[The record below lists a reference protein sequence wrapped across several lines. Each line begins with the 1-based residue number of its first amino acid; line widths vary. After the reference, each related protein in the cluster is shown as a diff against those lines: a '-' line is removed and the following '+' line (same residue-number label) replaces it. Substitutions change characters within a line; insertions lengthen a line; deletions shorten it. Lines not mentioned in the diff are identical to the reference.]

1 MKVAFVT
8 PEFITEK
15 ENFDGGLANYLNRL
29 TIGLVDAGHSPHVF
43 VSAEKDETFNY
54 MGVTVHRVAI
64 APQTKL
70 FKLKHFKYRNFD
82 GIMKFL
88 NAAWQLKRAVEIAHL
103 QENFDI
109 VQYSSYGL
117 TAYYRSWMIPG
128 IVRISSWERLFREAD
143 SSIAA
148 TPAQL
153 ALEELE
159 LQTIKNGD
167 KIFAPSAHTSK
178 RLEQEIKREIK
189 VIPSAFELPKTEL
202 NNEIFEQKLFG
213 KKYLLFWGSI
223 RELKGAHLIGEILP
237 ELLEKHPDLH
247 FVFVGKSFGL
257 WERMFPNF
265 ASVKERVHYLGKL
278 NQSELYPIIKNAYA
292 AVLPSLFDNFPN
304 ACLEGMGLGQIVIG
318 TRGVAFDEIIVD
330 NQNGILVEKGSKDS
344 LLEGIE
350 RVLALSATEH
360 TAMKQAALTTIKDY
374 SLSKL
379 LPPLLDYYQETIR
392 QFKAK

>member
-1 MKVAFVT
+1 MKVAFIT

-29 TIGLVDAGHSPHVF
+29 TQGLVDAGHTSHVF
-43 VSAEKDETFNY
+43 VPAKQNETFDY

-64 APQTKL
+64 APQTML
-70 FKLKHFKYRNFD
+70 FKLKHFKYRNYA

-88 NAAWQLKRAVEIAHL
+88 NIAWQLKEAVETKHL
-103 QENFDI
+103 KENFDI

-117 TAYYRSWMIPG
+117 TSYYRSWLLPAV
-128 IVRISSWERLFREAD
+128 VRISSWERLFREAD
-143 SSIAA
+143 ASISSSNE
-148 TPAQL
+148 QL

-167 KIFAPSAHTSK
+167 AVFAPSIHTANRIK
-178 RLEQEIKREIK
+178 QEIKTEVK
-189 VIPSAFELPKTEL
+189 VIPSPFELPKTEL
-202 NNEIFEQKLFG
+202 NEEIFKNKLTG

-237 ELLEKHPDLH
+237 ELLTKHPDLH
-247 FVFVGKSFGL
+247 FVFVGKNFGL
-257 WERMFPNF
+257 WERMSPNF
-265 ASVKERVHYLGKL
+265 ESVKDRVHYLGKL
-278 NQSELYPIIKNAYA
+278 TQSELYPIIKNAYA
-292 AVLPSLFDNFPN
+292 AILPSLFDNFPN
-304 ACLEGMGLGQIVIG
+304 VCLEGMGLGQIVIG

-330 NQNGILVEKGSKDS
+330 NKNGILVEKNSKDS
-344 LLEGIE
+344 LLKGAE
-350 RVLALSATEH
+350 RVLSLTPAEYSS
-360 TAMKQAALTTIKDY
+360 MKQAALTTIKDY